1 MAERCRIVV
10 CDDHQS
16 YRELV
21 SLVLGLEPDLE
32 VVGEAADGRQAI
44 DVTRRLEPDAV
55 LLDVSMPE
63 MDGIEALPHIR
74 AAAPGARVIMVTAFG
89 SESVRRRAT
98 DAGAHAFVEKGG
110 DIEDLVAEVRIAC
123 GER

>member
-1 MAERCRIVV
+1 MAERCRIVI

-44 DVTRRLEPDAV
+44 EVARRLEPDAV

-89 SESVRRRAT
+89 AESVRRRAT

>member
-1 MAERCRIVV
+1 MAERCRIVI

-44 DVTRRLEPDAV
+44 EVARRLEPDAV

-89 SESVRRRAT
+89 AESVRRRAT

-110 DIEDLVAEVRIAC
+110 DIEDLVAEVRLAC

>member
-1 MAERCRIVV
+1 MAERCRVV
-10 CDDHQS
+10 ICDDHQS

-44 DVTRRLEPDAV
+44 EVARRLEPDAV

-89 SESVRRRAT
+89 AESVRRRAT
-98 DAGAHAFVEKGG
+98 EAGAHAFVEKGG

>member
-89 SESVRRRAT
+89 AESVRRRAT